1 MATIKKAK
9 LTKGRTLEITLK
21 EYAEVGGNMATNEV
35 VKKCGYLAHDD
46 LLSAFED
53 IVPHMMNI
61 CEMHGNAGDFNV
73 TGFVLSQSEETNAVM
88 FMGSKTLSTGKVL
101 NLNTPLQDMFGSDYR
116 LEDELNEAVE
126 KAISEVEQYLDGK
139 CAVKQTKIEF
149 DEDDLNAEIKIS
161 DDKPKKRGR
170 KKKTELEKA
179 VDNFH
184 KIAEENGVTVEV
196 KTA

>member
-9 LTKGRTLEITLK
+9 LTKGRTLEITLE

-35 VKKCGYLAHDD
+35 VKKCGYLAHAD
-46 LLSAFED
+46 LISAFTD

-73 TGFVLSQSEETNAVM
+73 TGFVLSQSEKTNAVM
-88 FMGSKTLSTGKVL
+88 FMGNKTLSTGKVL
-101 NLNTPLQDMFGSDYR
+101 NLNTPLQDMFGSEYPMV
-116 LEDELNEAVE
+116 DELNKVVE
-126 KAISEVEQYLDGK
+126 TALSEVEQYLDGK
-139 CAVKQTKIEF
+139 CAVKQSTIEF

-161 DDKPKKRGR
+161 DDKPKKQGR
-170 KKKTELEKA
+170 KKKTEIEKA

-184 KIAEENGVTVEV
+184 EFAAQNDVTVEV